1 MVSSFHWLCQ
11 SIAQRDGYG
20 KPSNGNRDRPAHNNA
35 ARAPRGARRARAALQ
50 LAGADEA
57 ASAAPGAPGAVDG
70 RHGALAVLIND
81 GVEEPVTGEMMV
93 MHELV
98 GTQHPPWARIT
109 CPAPNLPVMMT
120 VGGRTPPGI
129 LELHF
134 AE

>member
-1 MVSSFHWLCQ
+1 MGTCTPDVGAGVYRSARFGRALSLPPSAVLPRIPRPDGRVACLVALC
-11 SIAQRDGYG
+11 
-20 KPSNGNRDRPAHNNA
+20 
-35 ARAPRGARRARAALQ
+35 RRL
-50 LAGADEA
+50 
-57 ASAAPGAPGAVDG
+57 APGAPGAVDG
-70 RHGALAVLIND
+70 RHDALAVLMND

-93 MHELV
+93 THELV